1 MFVLKLEN
9 EQERDALASLL
20 DLAVKA
26 GGLKVAESALAL
38 LRRIEKAPNT
48 TENAPNTTENAPD
61 KVA

>member
-38 LRRIEKAPNT
+38 LRRIEKAP
-48 TENAPNTTENAPD
+48 ENAPENAPD